1 MQPWPA
7 DGTHRIPFGVYTDAA
22 VHQKELDLSLIH
34 I

>member
-22 VHQKELDLSLIH
+22 VHLSLIH